1 VKVGMIRQPFADVL
15 DFMRSHDACGAIAME
30 LAPADAYTLRCG
42 CGAAIERP
50 IPGPDARYWIIFR
63 SLCFLAEN

>member
-1 VKVGMIRQPFADVL
+1 MVHEPFAGVL
-15 DFMRSHDACGAIAME
+15 DFMRSHEACGPIVMD

-50 IPGPDARYWIIFR
+50 IPGPDARYQIIFR
-63 SLCFLAEN
+63 SLGLLAGN

>member
-1 VKVGMIRQPFADVL
+1 MIHQPFADVL
-15 DFMRSHDACGAIAME
+15 DFMRSHDACGPIAME
-30 LAPADAYTLRCG
+30 LAPSDAYTLRCE

-63 SLCFLAEN
+63 SLALLGEN